1 MRTPIKS
8 WALLALFL
16 ALLVFSLPAWEGS
29 GRDFSAW
36 ENLLRFLHRFLPPD
50 FSDWRELAEGFRETA
65 QIGFLATVIAAVISL
80 FLSLAGGPW
89 MPKAYRA
96 GILFVLA
103 TIRSVPSLVWAVLAV
118 AVVGPFP
125 RAGVLAL
132 ALYSLGYLGKFLM
145 DDFRTLDL
153 TLLRTYQH
161 WGLHPLVAFRF
172 GFWPQLRRRY
182 GAHCLWMLEYNIR
195 SAAIIGYVG
204 AGGLGLRL
212 HAYQEYGQWSRFA
225 SALLVILA
233 TVLVFEVGARIF
245 RRAAA

>member
-1 MRTPIKS
+1 MRRATSPLL
-8 WALLALFL
+8 LLALAL
-16 ALLVFSLPAWEGS
+16 ALGWSLPAWEGS
-29 GRDFSAW
+29 GRDFSSW

-65 QIGFLATVIAAVISL
+65 QIGFLATAIAAVVSL
-80 FLSLAGGPW
+80 VLGLAGGPW
-89 MPKAYRA
+89 MPAASR
-96 GILFVLA
+96 GIITFLLA
-103 TIRSVPSLVWAVLAV
+103 AIRSVPSLVWAVIAV

-153 TLLRTYQH
+153 QLLRTYQH
-161 WGLHPLVAFRF
+161 WGLSPVAAFRF
-172 GFWPQLRRRY
+172 GFWPQLKRRY

-225 SALLVILA
+225 AVLLVILA
-233 TVLVFEVGARIF
+233 TVLVFEAAARIT
-245 RRAAA
+245 RRRQQP